1 MFYNFCWH
9 ALLKQTSENC
19 CSACYRYDG
28 SRDSTVL
35 PFSSRK
41 DKLRLYEIT
50 GFIRVEKRILYA
62 TYFIIFI
69 FAVFLFKL
77 WDLQVIRGRE
87 FKEIAEQNRLRIVEI
102 PAPRGLIYDRN
113 NRPLVK
119 NIPSFD
125 ISVLKED
132 ISRDPQTISD
142 FENLLELDAGYIAKR
157 LRRFPESPFAPVKL
171 KMDVSMKEVAR
182 VEARK
187 MDYPAL
193 QVEVVI
199 SREYIYDDF
208 ASHAIGYLG
217 HLTFEQAGDPDY
229 SGVPRMAFI
238 GQMGVEKIHDKFLR
252 GTAGKKYIEVDAMG
266 RMIRVFSI
274 QQPVKGDDIQL
285 TIDMDLQRAAE
296 NALKDKTGAIVVIGV
311 HNGEVLALASKP
323 SFNPNLFSRGINY
336 DDWERLVNDPR
347 KPFLNRTI
355 QSQYPPGSTFKPITA
370 LVALEEEIINEN
382 TKFYCRGSIEF
393 GREFKCW
400 KKQGH
405 GLTDLHK
412 ALVESCDVYFY
423 EIAKK
428 LDIDSLSEYATHFGL
443 GSPSGIE
450 LEGEISGIVP
460 SARWKMKTKKQK
472 WFKGESLNTVI
483 GQGYLST
490 SPIQMARLMA
500 ALVNGGKLYRLHL
513 LKNKT
518 TSTPVES
525 ALNISPRNMELL
537 KRALIGVVSEEEG
550 TGKKAF
556 SDIVSIGGK
565 TGTTQVIGGDGE
577 NKNIP
582 ERFRD
587 HAWFI
592 AFAPEE
598 NPQIAL
604 SVFVEHGGQGSTAA
618 APMAKKV
625 IETYFKEKDSR
636 IQGIKDSSELRT
648 NN

>member
-1 MFYNFCWH
+1 M
-9 ALLKQTSENC
+9 
-19 CSACYRYDG
+19 
-28 SRDSTVL
+28 
-35 PFSSRK
+35 
-41 DKLRLYEIT
+41 
-50 GFIRVEKRILYA
+50 EKRILYA

-274 QQPVKGDDIQL
+274 Q
-285 TIDMDLQRAAE
+285 
-296 NALKDKTGAIVVIGV
+296 
-311 HNGEVLALASKP
+311 
-323 SFNPNLFSRGINY
+323 
-336 DDWERLVNDPR
+336 
-347 KPFLNRTI
+347 
-355 QSQYPPGSTFKPITA
+355 
-370 LVALEEEIINEN
+370 
-382 TKFYCRGSIEF
+382 
-393 GREFKCW
+393 
-400 KKQGH
+400 
-405 GLTDLHK
+405 
-412 ALVESCDVYFY
+412 
-423 EIAKK
+423 
-428 LDIDSLSEYATHFGL
+428 
-443 GSPSGIE
+443 
-450 LEGEISGIVP
+450 
-460 SARWKMKTKKQK
+460 
-472 WFKGESLNTVI
+472 
-483 GQGYLST
+483 
-490 SPIQMARLMA
+490 
-500 ALVNGGKLYRLHL
+500 
-513 LKNKT
+513 
-518 TSTPVES
+518 
-525 ALNISPRNMELL
+525 
-537 KRALIGVVSEEEG
+537 
-550 TGKKAF
+550 
-556 SDIVSIGGK
+556 
-565 TGTTQVIGGDGE
+565 
-577 NKNIP
+577 
-582 ERFRD
+582 
-587 HAWFI
+587 
-592 AFAPEE
+592 
-598 NPQIAL
+598 
-604 SVFVEHGGQGSTAA
+604 
-618 APMAKKV
+618 
-625 IETYFKEKDSR
+625 
-636 IQGIKDSSELRT
+636 
-648 NN
+648 